1 MERIKY
7 WLKVVENIL
16 VGKLDAGFVKATGL
30 FISTCII
37 PLHFKVTHDLL
48 RRKHLWKA
56 APAESSWKGHVWRES
71 SCVWMF
77 SLFCNLSYNQTILS
91 ASTFLKLI
99 AILPK
104 QQLNLPASI
113 FIQTEHRSALISSRK
128 PSSNLNPRL
137 PGDRERQQLLQ
148 IQLWNFCLSSS
159 LSHPLPVISSLSS
172 PQLRPVYVHLV
183 ASRVQTAEGKI
194 DLTHL
199 SFILMTFW
207 NTFTT
212 AEQTG
217 YFLTK

>member
-16 VGKLDAGFVKATGL
+16 VGTLDAGFVKATGL

-91 ASTFLKLI
+91 ASTFLKRI

-128 PSSNLNPRL
+128 QSSNLNPRL

-159 LSHPLPVISSLSS
+159 LSLTLFLLSPHCHHHNYGLFMFTWWLPEFR
-172 PQLRPVYVHLV
+172 QQK
-183 ASRVQTAEGKI
+183 AK
-194 DLTHL
+194 
-199 SFILMTFW
+199 
-207 NTFTT
+207 
-212 AEQTG
+212 
-217 YFLTK
+217 